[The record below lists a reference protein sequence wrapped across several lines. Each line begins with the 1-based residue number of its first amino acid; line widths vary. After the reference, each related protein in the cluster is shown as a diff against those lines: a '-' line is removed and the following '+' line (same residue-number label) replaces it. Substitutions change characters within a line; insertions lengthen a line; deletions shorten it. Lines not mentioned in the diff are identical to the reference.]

1 MFLRTTLLSSVIVM
15 GYLFSFSQSGFP
27 YDQEWKRIDSL
38 MNKKNLPKSALLEVN
53 KVYAA
58 AKKDKQE
65 AEWVKAIIYKSHL
78 QEAEDRDINLSIKDL
93 EGEISTAPPSVKA
106 LLKSIEAEELF
117 QYLQSH
123 RYQVQNRTAIIT
135 DTSTDISTWT
145 ITGFEMEIRSLYL
158 SSLDDAVQL
167 QRTKVDTF
175 DAILIKGNARDLRP
189 TLFDLLA
196 WRALDYFRM
205 DLSGELKTSDDQL
218 MENSALFSEAPFFMH
233 FGFSKTDS
241 ASNHLLAVRIYQ
253 QLLRFHAKDLR
264 LDAWIDAD
272 ISRIR
277 FAYQYAQIQEKDSLY
292 MNALARITRQ
302 FGTLSVT
309 AEAWYLQAQWWA
321 GRASSYDPIQDTAH
335 RYDYLNAITLCNQ
348 AIRQPDSSEGKSH
361 CEQLIKNI
369 EEINFNI
376 YSEKE
381 NIPNLPFRVM
391 VYYKNLNHLYARII
405 RIDEATRE
413 SFEEN
418 AYNTGNWSKWSRY
431 PFEKMFM
438 QSLPETD
445 DHQAHRA
452 EIKID
457 GLPAGQYALLTSS
470 DSVFSEKGFMAINT
484 FFCLF
489 IAFVVNG
496 LDYFVLDRNSGHPLK
511 GVKIKSSLRE
521 NKNGHVTYK
530 PGKIYQSDAHGYFQ
544 LGNHKGYIAQRLEF
558 YFGKD
563 YLSDSRYLYNNYKD
577 DDNDDEY
584 DKDRKSYEA
593 DEMHDFL
600 FMDRSIYRPGQTV
613 YFKGLLATKDFKT
626 HKHKIVAQKEIKILL
641 KDVNQQTI
649 DSLVLKSNDYGSF
662 KGSFHL
668 PQNLLNGEFS
678 LYDKETLDQQSFSV
692 EEYKRPSFYI
702 EYDTVKN
709 AFQIGDTIKL
719 TGSALAYA
727 GNNMNDARLSWRVYR
742 ETRYPYPWIIRKYPS
757 RSNEEIAYGESNAD
771 SLGKFTIR
779 FIAQPEKN
787 TRKAAKP
794 VFTYR
799 VEATV
804 TDDAGESRIAATTVS
819 VSYQSFEIVS
829 SLPVQSKMP
838 RDSLYH
844 VPVITRNA
852 SGVFQKENLRF
863 SIYTLND
870 PHRLIR
876 KRYWEQ
882 PDQFVMPET
891 EFVRYF
897 PNDEYRNES
906 DIKTWKPGS
915 IVFEKTDSTNADGL
929 MSIDKKSLGLLDA
942 GWYVFE
948 FKAVDKDGDEII
960 DKKYVEITLK
970 DMKSSVLSYNI
981 IPYQQIASEPG
992 MTVRI
997 QTGSDA
1003 KDIYVIR
1010 AKQVTADT
1018 ATKYSFYNM
1027 NQGINDSEFALKESD
1042 RGGFALND
1050 IFVINNR
1057 WYTIEHFFIIP
1068 WTNKELGISYQSWKD
1083 KTQPGNKEQWKIR
1096 ISGNKKDQLAA
1107 EVLTSMYDASLD
1119 QFKPH
1124 AWSVPDLYPVY
1135 RKENAW
1141 DGINNFNDGYSIVRP
1156 SGEYKPP
1163 DYRLTVYDALINL
1176 GSAYLPGILQGR
1188 VSGIAVS
1195 PTTQKGGGRESNDVV
1210 VTGYSTTKKTSVA
1223 ILHNQDEEK
1232 ERTAADVGQP
1242 GEEKMQIRK
1251 NFNET
1256 AFFQPDLKTDTQ
1268 GNVEINFTIPDALT
1282 KWKWMVL
1289 ANTKDL
1295 AFGYAEKLVI
1305 TQKEFMVQSNMPR
1318 FFREGDTMLL
1328 PVKLANL
1335 STHGLSG
1342 TVQLEWLDAANNQ
1355 PVDTILGNIN
1365 AARTFNVNASQSGI
1379 VFFPAVIPAHFN
1391 RTLLYRI
1398 TARTGTSGS
1407 EYSDGE
1413 ENIVPV
1419 LSNRMLVTES
1429 LPLNMDGQKAKR
1441 FQFEKLIKS
1450 KERATLQSQSLT
1462 VEYATSPVWYA
1473 VQ

>member
-1 MFLRTTLLSSVIVM
+1 MFLRTTLLSSVILM

-233 FGFSKTDS
+233 VGFSKTDS

-484 FFCLF
+484 FFCSS

-521 NKNGHVTYK
+521 NKNWHVTYK
-530 PGKIYQSDAHGYFQ
+530 P
-544 LGNHKGYIAQRLEF
+544 
-558 YFGKD
+558 
-563 YLSDSRYLYNNYKD
+563 
-577 DDNDDEY
+577 
-584 DKDRKSYEA
+584 
-593 DEMHDFL
+593 
-600 FMDRSIYRPGQTV
+600 
-613 YFKGLLATKDFKT
+613 
-626 HKHKIVAQKEIKILL
+626 
-641 KDVNQQTI
+641 
-649 DSLVLKSNDYGSF
+649 
-662 KGSFHL
+662 
-668 PQNLLNGEFS
+668 
-678 LYDKETLDQQSFSV
+678 
-692 EEYKRPSFYI
+692 
-702 EYDTVKN
+702 
-709 AFQIGDTIKL
+709 
-719 TGSALAYA
+719 
-727 GNNMNDARLSWRVYR
+727 
-742 ETRYPYPWIIRKYPS
+742 
-757 RSNEEIAYGESNAD
+757 
-771 SLGKFTIR
+771 
-779 FIAQPEKN
+779 
-787 TRKAAKP
+787 
-794 VFTYR
+794 
-799 VEATV
+799 
-804 TDDAGESRIAATTVS
+804 
-819 VSYQSFEIVS
+819 
-829 SLPVQSKMP
+829 
-838 RDSLYH
+838 
-844 VPVITRNA
+844 
-852 SGVFQKENLRF
+852 
-863 SIYTLND
+863 
-870 PHRLIR
+870 
-876 KRYWEQ
+876 
-882 PDQFVMPET
+882 
-891 EFVRYF
+891 
-897 PNDEYRNES
+897 
-906 DIKTWKPGS
+906 
-915 IVFEKTDSTNADGL
+915 
-929 MSIDKKSLGLLDA
+929 
-942 GWYVFE
+942 
-948 FKAVDKDGDEII
+948 
-960 DKKYVEITLK
+960 
-970 DMKSSVLSYNI
+970 
-981 IPYQQIASEPG
+981 
-992 MTVRI
+992 
-997 QTGSDA
+997 
-1003 KDIYVIR
+1003 
-1010 AKQVTADT
+1010 
-1018 ATKYSFYNM
+1018 
-1027 NQGINDSEFALKESD
+1027 
-1042 RGGFALND
+1042 
-1050 IFVINNR
+1050 
-1057 WYTIEHFFIIP
+1057 
-1068 WTNKELGISYQSWKD
+1068 
-1083 KTQPGNKEQWKIR
+1083 
-1096 ISGNKKDQLAA
+1096 
-1107 EVLTSMYDASLD
+1107 
-1119 QFKPH
+1119 
-1124 AWSVPDLYPVY
+1124 
-1135 RKENAW
+1135 
-1141 DGINNFNDGYSIVRP
+1141 
-1156 SGEYKPP
+1156 
-1163 DYRLTVYDALINL
+1163 
-1176 GSAYLPGILQGR
+1176 
-1188 VSGIAVS
+1188 
-1195 PTTQKGGGRESNDVV
+1195 
-1210 VTGYSTTKKTSVA
+1210 
-1223 ILHNQDEEK
+1223 
-1232 ERTAADVGQP
+1232 
-1242 GEEKMQIRK
+1242 
-1251 NFNET
+1251 
-1256 AFFQPDLKTDTQ
+1256 
-1268 GNVEINFTIPDALT
+1268 
-1282 KWKWMVL
+1282 
-1289 ANTKDL
+1289 
-1295 AFGYAEKLVI
+1295 
-1305 TQKEFMVQSNMPR
+1305 
-1318 FFREGDTMLL
+1318 
-1328 PVKLANL
+1328 
-1335 STHGLSG
+1335 
-1342 TVQLEWLDAANNQ
+1342 
-1355 PVDTILGNIN
+1355 
-1365 AARTFNVNASQSGI
+1365 
-1379 VFFPAVIPAHFN
+1379 
-1391 RTLLYRI
+1391 
-1398 TARTGTSGS
+1398 
-1407 EYSDGE
+1407 
-1413 ENIVPV
+1413 
-1419 LSNRMLVTES
+1419 
-1429 LPLNMDGQKAKR
+1429 
-1441 FQFEKLIKS
+1441 
-1450 KERATLQSQSLT
+1450 
-1462 VEYATSPVWYA
+1462 
-1473 VQ
+1473 